1 MSAGAGRMILPED
14 WDLLFG
20 AVRERLR
27 RLAQECPP
35 AVPAGQPQDAV
46 RQLQAGVA
54 DCVAAL
60 DQLQRMLAQ
69 EPEQRGRQQEA
80 SVTPRRRTGPPHR
93 Q

>member
-1 MSAGAGRMILPED
+1 MILPED

-20 AVRERLR
+20 AVRDRLR

-35 AVPAGQPQDAV
+35 TAPDGPPQDAV
-46 RQLQAGVA
+46 RHIQDGVT

-60 DQLQRMLAQ
+60 DLLQRMLAQ
-69 EPEQRGRQQEA
+69 APGQRGRQDEA
-80 SVTPRRRTGPPHR
+80 SVTPWRRTGPPHR